1 MVCKSQYCPYSHISD
16 MLSRTDHPWWL
27 AMFEFEVYFDDS
39 GTDGA
44 NEIAIAAC
52 YVSSKEQWDEFNR
65 NWKEILEDEN
75 FDHFHMAEFVAKPEA
90 GHKPFCDWSDEKK
103 KRVYRRLAAA
113 INVRVR
119 HGFAIAVPK
128 RRFDACAFQEFRK
141 EYAENHYVFAVKS
154 LFGLL
159 EKWRT
164 KYCVAVPMQYVFDH
178 GSLGEQQL
186 GGIWDK
192 YSRDERARTRYGI
205 ADDGVLFQSKTL
217 FKPLQA
223 ADILAWQ
230 MHNHMRKVISRGCQP
245 HEEYT
250 LSHPGFR
257 LLRDHQVLDLAFYST
272 EQLQGF
278 FSKTKEHHNI
288 TGRWPWEG
296 EGPIGGTVRLTEPG
310 RIQLK

>member
-1 MVCKSQYCPYSHISD
+1 
-16 MLSRTDHPWWL
+16 
-27 AMFEFEVYFDDS
+27 
-39 GTDGA
+39 
-44 NEIAIAAC
+44 
-52 YVSSKEQWDEFNR
+52 
-65 NWKEILEDEN
+65 
-75 FDHFHMAEFVAKPEA
+75 
-90 GHKPFCDWSDEKK
+90 
-103 KRVYRRLAAA
+103 
-113 INVRVR
+113 
-119 HGFAIAVPK
+119 VPK
-128 RRFDACAFQEFRK
+128 QRFDACAFPEFRE
-141 EYAENHYVFAVKS
+141 EYAKNHYVFAVKS

-272 EQLQGF
+272 QQLQGF
-278 FSKTKEHHNI
+278 FSKTTEHHKI

-310 RIQLK
+310 RI